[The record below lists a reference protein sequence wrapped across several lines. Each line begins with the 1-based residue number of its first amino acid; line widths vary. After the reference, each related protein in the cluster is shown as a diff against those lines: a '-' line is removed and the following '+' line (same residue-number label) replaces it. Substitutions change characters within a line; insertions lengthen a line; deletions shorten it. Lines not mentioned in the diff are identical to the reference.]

1 LQKWLHLASN
11 LQYPPSNEFEWNI
24 EYRMQIDK
32 SIFFLQI
39 MLARLRMCVFFC
51 TFARYFAKYMLTHLH
66 IRNYA
71 LISHLDIDFHE
82 GFSVMTGETGAGKSI
97 ILGALNLVMGARA
110 DIKSITEGEDKCV
123 IEALFRPSSAV
134 RSQIASLLDR
144 SQSELLDT
152 LVIRRELS
160 ASGRSRSFVNDE
172 VVTQA
177 ELKALARQLIDIHS
191 QHESLMIG
199 DDLFQIQ
206 VVDAIAGNNS
216 EREAYAAAYTNYQ
229 EAVAALHKAEALAKK
244 IQADADY
251 LQWQYQQLVE
261 AQLVAGEIEELEE
274 EEYRLSHAEEIQA
287 SLAQAL
293 QQLDSDQG
301 ALAMIHSAGSGL
313 FKVVQNGSELSRV
326 TERLDSVEIELKDI
340 LSDIQR
346 LYDRTELDP
355 MRLEQVG
362 ERLSMLQT
370 LMKKHRVQTVEEL
383 IALRE
388 EYAEQVQRIENIDE
402 EIERLR
408 VESVRLKGEA
418 ERAAQQLTQSRKSV
432 CEKIAMHLVEDMQRL
447 GVPHAKVAVDIQ
459 PTEDFTETGKDNV
472 QFMFAANL
480 NQSLRRVAEVA
491 SGGEISRLML
501 CIKALI
507 ASSNGLPTIIFDE
520 IDTGVSGAIA
530 SQMGE
535 IMRQMGTS
543 RQIITITHLPQ
554 VAARGEQ
561 HYLVYK
567 EDTDVRTETHIRVLT
582 EAEHEQEIE
591 KMRQL

>member
-1 LQKWLHLASN
+1 MWAILA
-11 LQYPPSNEFEWNI
+11 E
-24 EYRMQIDK
+24 
-32 SIFFLQI
+32 
-39 MLARLRMCVFFC
+39 
-51 TFARYFAKYMLTHLH
+51 YMLTHLH

-110 DIKSITEGEDKCV
+110 DIKSITEGEEKCV
-123 IEALFRPSSAV
+123 IEALFRPSSTV

-346 LYDRTELDP
+346 LYDRTELHP

>member
-1 LQKWLHLASN
+1 MWA
-11 LQYPPSNEFEWNI
+11 I
-24 EYRMQIDK
+24 
-32 SIFFLQI
+32 
-39 MLARLRMCVFFC
+39 
-51 TFARYFAKYMLTHLH
+51 FAKYMLTHLH

-110 DIKSITEGEDKCV
+110 DIKSITEGEEKCV
-123 IEALFRPSSAV
+123 IEALFRPSSTV
-134 RSQIASLLDR
+134 KSQIASLLDR

-160 ASGRSRSFVNDE
+160 VSGRSRSFVNDE

-402 EIERLR
+402 EIEGLKVASDEARRRL
-408 VESVRLKGEA
+408 GEEA
-418 ERAAQQLTQSRKSV
+418 RRLTQSRKSV

-567 EDTDVRTETHIRVLT
+567 EDTDVRTETHIRALN

>member
-1 LQKWLHLASN
+1 
-11 LQYPPSNEFEWNI
+11 
-24 EYRMQIDK
+24 MIDK
-32 SIFFLQI
+32 IYLFQQN

-110 DIKSITEGEDKCV
+110 DIKSITEGEEKCV
-123 IEALFRPSSAV
+123 IEALFRPSSTV

-274 EEYRLSHAEEIQA
+274 EEYRLLHAEEIQA